1 VTLMKTGDK
10 ITTLNVYSVFTR
22 NVLVQARRVA
32 AYAMNKREH
41 ARTKN
46 INERKPCMALD
57 QPSGT
62 DRRARSKQRMASLVA
77 SRNETLALYSDLA
90 SNRPY
95 QPGEQTEE
103 MVRRFCQALVDYA
116 ASAHFQLYRYIVEN
130 KERRQAVVDL
140 AQQIYPQIAASTDAI
155 LDFNDRYDVTPLE
168 NRIGA
173 LADDLSQLGEMLAD
187 RIQLEDKVIDALDGV
202 H

>member
-1 VTLMKTGDK
+1 
-10 ITTLNVYSVFTR
+10 
-22 NVLVQARRVA
+22 
-32 AYAMNKREH
+32 
-41 ARTKN
+41 
-46 INERKPCMALD
+46 MALD
-57 QPSGT
+57 QPSRT

-90 SNRPY
+90 NNRPY
-95 QPGEQTEE
+95 QPGDQTEE

-187 RIQLEDKVIDALDGV
+187 RIQLEDKVIDALDGSR
-202 H
+202 

>member
-1 VTLMKTGDK
+1 MKTGDK
-10 ITTLNVYSVFTR
+10 ITTLIVYSVFTR
-22 NVLVQARRVA
+22 NVWSARRVA
-32 AYAMNKREH
+32 AYAINKREH
-41 ARTKN
+41 ARTNN

-57 QPSGT
+57 QPSST

-95 QPGEQTEE
+95 HPGEQTEE

-130 KERRQAVVDL
+130 KERRQAVVEL